1 MINGFDKET
10 EDLSEYELT
19 ELLPIL
25 VEHLPKKLGV
35 ENATTG
41 AAIRKGIELNLDFV
55 ISGARLRKLI
65 NYIRKNDLV
74 PCLVASSKGYYV
86 ATDNADVQRF
96 IESLEQR
103 EAAIRNVRL
112 SMQRQLEQ
120 KANIEFQFPKNDG

>member
-25 VEHLPKKLGV
+25 VKHLPRKLGV

-65 NYIRKNDLV
+65 NYIRKNDLIS
-74 PCLVASSKGYYV
+74 CLIASNKGYYV
-86 ATDNADVQRF
+86 ATDNADVKRF

-103 EAAIRNVRL
+103 EVAIRNVRI

-120 KANIEFQFPKNDG
+120 KTNIEFQFPKS

>member
-1 MINGFDKET
+1 MVNGFEKET
-10 EDLSEYELT
+10 EELSEYELT

-35 ENATTG
+35 EKATTG